1 MTKKTLLLA
10 NKSSFPLH
18 KIGKWDFVSLQVLIS
33 FPIKI
38 EEILEQTKTGHGAIF
53 FKFPL
58 ILKENFLS
66 INFFSSSYRMG
77 NILLC
82 IWG

>member
-1 MTKKTLLLA
+1 LLA

-18 KIGKWDFVSLQVLIS
+18 KIGMWDFVSLQVLIS

-38 EEILEQTKTGHGAIF
+38 EEILEQRKMVFGAIF

-58 ILKENFLS
+58 ISKENFLVVK
-66 INFFSSSYRMG
+66 FFVFSYRMG